1 MKSDQLVRENKMISQ
16 LKRCLYWLLLALP
29 ATLWGAA
36 AEANAVTDIDFVA
49 LPDDRF
55 EVRLAFSGQPPQ
67 PKSYEIAQPARL
79 VLDFAQVQSALD
91 KKKYPLPFT
100 NARDAVV
107 VSDGS
112 RTRLIINL
120 VESAPFQTAIEG
132 NSLVLQVGAS
142 GAAQRVER
150 DDLSGFQPAAIRE
163 DQDQA
168 AGELNAA
175 VTGIDFR
182 RDAQGAGLILID
194 LSDPSINIDI
204 EKTGKAIQLS
214 FYQTELPGYLDRRLD
229 VVDFATPVSAVDA
242 VQVGS
247 ATIITIEA
255 DGQYDYLAYQADNQY
270 MVSVKPQSEA
280 EIAAQANKF
289 DFSGDRLSLNF
300 QDIEVRSVLQL
311 IADFTSLNLV
321 ASDTVTG
328 SITLRLDQVPWD
340 QALAIV
346 LKAKG
351 LDKRQEGNVLMVA
364 PAAEI
369 AEQERLQVEA
379 NKQLQE
385 LAPLETAFVR
395 IKYADAAKIFELFTA
410 DDQQSG
416 DSGGASKDGNA
427 TNSILSARGSAIVD
441 ERTNTI
447 ILTDTEDKISEF
459 QRLIAEIDVPI
470 KQVLIEARI
479 VIANTDFKK
488 ELGAT
493 WGLAG
498 IDKISG
504 TTQSSAFGDKTLGFS
519 GRRSG
524 LSPGA
529 GVAESFR
536 YSADEIET
544 DFGPDGVAGGGDD
557 GPTLYTKNYDF
568 GLGDSLAVDLGV
580 ADPTGSF
587 SLGYLTDN
595 FLIDLELSALES
607 DGFGEIVSQPKVLT
621 GDKQQAVIKSGTEI
635 AYEKATSSGATSIEF
650 REAVLQLEVTPQIT
664 PDNRIIMDLLVS
676 QDSVGAFTPGG
687 EPSIDITRIETQALV
702 GNGQTLVLGGIFQTE
717 EVNGTEKVPM
727 LGDIPFLGR
736 LFRNDLRNVE
746 KREILILITPKIIDD
761 DLLDR

>member
-1 MKSDQLVRENKMISQ
+1 MKSDQLVRENKIISQ

-746 KREILILITPKIIDD
+746 KREILIFITPKIIDD